1 MKSTQD
7 LIEEEL
13 LDLCQQGKFEAFLL
27 FSTEGIPMAGVGFS
41 DQFNADGLAAL
52 SVVLNQSVEL
62 TEEFQE
68 NAHVDEV
75 SLRISSK
82 HRIVSRPF
90 NVDDVK
96 MVLVAIV
103 PHRLP
108 YRRITTTAI
117 NRIQQLF

>member
-13 LDLCQQGKFEAFLL
+13 LDLCQKGNFEAFLL
-27 FSTEGIPMAGVGFS
+27 FSSEGIPMAGVDFS

-52 SVVLNQSVEL
+52 SVVLHQSVEL

-68 NAHVDEV
+68 NAKVDEV
-75 SLRISSK
+75 SLRISSE

-90 NVDDVK
+90 MVDDIP
-96 MVLVAIV
+96 MILLAIV
-103 PHRLP
+103 PSRQA
-108 YRRITTTAI
+108 YRRITTIAI
-117 NRIQQLF
+117 RRVQELF

>member
-13 LDLCQQGKFEAFLL
+13 LDLCQQGNFEAFLL
-27 FSTEGIPMAGVGFS
+27 FSAEGIPMAGIDFS
-41 DQFNADGLAAL
+41 DQFNIDGLGAL
-52 SVVLNQSVEL
+52 SVVLNQSIEL

-68 NAHVDEV
+68 NASVDEI

-90 NVDDVK
+90 MADGIK
-96 MVLVAIV
+96 MILLAIV
-103 PHRLP
+103 PNRQP
-108 YRRITTTAI
+108 YRRITTAAI
-117 NRIQQLF
+117 HRVQALF

>member
-13 LDLCQQGKFEAFLL
+13 LNLCQQGKFEAILL
-27 FSTEGIPMAGVGFS
+27 FSAEGIPMAGVDFS
-41 DQFNADGLAAL
+41 NQFNADGLAAL

-62 TEEFQE
+62 IEEFQE
-68 NAHVDEV
+68 NSRVDEV
-75 SLRISSK
+75 SLRVSSK

-90 NVDDVK
+90 TVDDVK
-96 MVLVAIV
+96 MILVAIV

-117 NRIQQLF
+117 HRIQQLF

>member
-13 LDLCQQGKFEAFLL
+13 LVLCQQGKFEAFLL
-27 FSTEGIPMAGVGFS
+27 FSTEGIPMAGVDFS
-41 DQFNADGLAAL
+41 DRFNADGLAAL

-68 NAHVDEV
+68 NTIVDEV

-117 NRIQQLF
+117 NRIQQIF